1 MLPHEGNMSEMPSSR
16 TPKKTLKGLPILLT
30 IATSLLCALLMY
42 TNLKFDM
49 PTSFTIAESVVK
61 YSNSTAFR
69 VNDEEFHKETA
80 EFLRTEADKQG
91 YKEEQEILHP
101 RIALLFMIQS
111 PCFYMEPLWVKYLQ
125 DEPANDYMIVVHQQ
139 GLTLDEP
146 EKGYMDIAFM
156 SPNARS
162 HVQGPIHYVPTVN
175 DAKRLVS
182 LAYVLVKLV
191 LSQALLQF
199 NVH

>member
-1 MLPHEGNMSEMPSSR
+1 MLLHVGNMSEMPFSR
-16 TPKKTLKGLPILLT
+16 TPKQTLKGLPILIT
-30 IATSLLCALLMY
+30 IATSLLCTLLVSAD
-42 TNLKFDM
+42 LKFDM
-49 PTSFTIAESVVK
+49 PTSFSTADRVIE

-91 YKEEQEILHP
+91 YKEDQEILHP

-139 GLTLDEP
+139 GVTLDEP
-146 EKGYMDIAFM
+146 EKSYMDIAFM
-156 SPNARS
+156 SPDVRS

-182 LAYVLVKLV
+182 LV
-191 LSQALLQF
+191 
-199 NVH
+199 